1 MDIKIYYE
9 DTDCGGVVYYAN
21 YLKYFERART
31 EYLAAHG
38 LSVAELQTRGTMFL
52 VTHAEVFYRSSARC
66 GEILHIDTMV
76 STSKKTALLFSH
88 TIREQQSQRLV
99 VEGSATLVTV
109 DSKGKVRRVP
119 ASILEALPMT
129 RSTTSEPKASAQGFC
144 PRLLDV
150 KSVASSLGLAQE

>member
-38 LSVAELQTRGTMFL
+38 LSVAELHTQGTMFL
-52 VTHAEVFYRSSARC
+52 VTHAEVFYRSSARY
-66 GEILHIDTMV
+66 GEILQIDTTV
-76 STSKKTALLFSH
+76 SASRKTTLLFSH
-88 TIREQQSQRLV
+88 TIREQHSQRLV

-109 DSKGKVRRVP
+109 DSHGKVSRVP

-129 RSTTSEPKASAQGFC
+129 RSTPSKPKASGC
-144 PRLLDV
+144 
-150 KSVASSLGLAQE
+150 

>member
-38 LSVAELQTRGTMFL
+38 LSVAELQTQGTMFL
-52 VTHAEVFYRSSARC
+52 VTHAEVFYRSSAHY
-66 GEILHIDTMV
+66 GEILHIDTTI

-88 TIREQQSQRLV
+88 TIREQQTQRLV

-109 DSKGKVRRVP
+109 DSQGKVRRVP
-119 ASILEALPMT
+119 ASILETLPIMRT
-129 RSTTSEPKASAQGFC
+129 SSTEAPG
-144 PRLLDV
+144 
-150 KSVASSLGLAQE
+150 

>member
-38 LSVAELQTRGTMFL
+38 LSVAELQKQGTMFL
-52 VTHAEVFYRSSARC
+52 VTHAEVFYRSSAHY
-66 GEILHIDTMV
+66 GEILHIDTTV

-88 TIREQQSQRLV
+88 TIREQQTQRLV

-109 DSKGKVRRVP
+109 DSQGKVRRVP
-119 ASILEALPMT
+119 ASILETLPIMRT
-129 RSTTSEPKASAQGFC
+129 SSTEAQ
-144 PRLLDV
+144 
-150 KSVASSLGLAQE
+150 A